1 MLNRGFQIAG
11 LLAVCMII
19 YLSIIPGDAQIRT
32 GAPKELEHFVA
43 YLAGAFAIEWAFG
56 RNRRWPVVIIFFI
69 ALAGTLELIQSSV
82 PGRTTKMVDWEASLL
97 GAVFGSVFAK
107 LFRKPEPAP
116 PPEPR
121 KVFDYGSLPEPEP
134 EPSPIL
140 PEPELAPVLPD
151 RTARWL
157 AHRRDKFRKRR
168 RGKELSA
175 LPK

>member
-11 LLAVCMII
+11 LLAVCLII

-32 GAPKELEHFVA
+32 AAPKELEHFVA

-69 ALAGTLELIQSSV
+69 ALAGTLELIQSSI

-116 PPEPR
+116 PPKPR

-134 EPSPIL
+134 APSPIL
-140 PEPELAPVLPD
+140 PEPELAPVLSD
-151 RTARWL
+151 RTTRWL